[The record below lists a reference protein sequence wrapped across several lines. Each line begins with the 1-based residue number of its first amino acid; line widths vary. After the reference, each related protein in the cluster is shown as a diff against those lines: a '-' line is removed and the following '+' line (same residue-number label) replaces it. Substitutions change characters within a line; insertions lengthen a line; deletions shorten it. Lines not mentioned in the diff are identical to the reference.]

1 MFCNIK
7 ALVNG
12 RISFIITVKIIPKDK
27 NYSMNTIN
35 EQPLANSG
43 AGYFIKGFEL
53 IKQKG
58 LRRFVF
64 IPLLVN
70 LMLFSFA
77 FYHLFA
83 ELDVYMTMLDSW
95 VPEWLSWLST
105 FLWPVA
111 VLFLLFMFS
120 FVFSS
125 VANWIAA
132 PFNGLLAEKMEL
144 MLCGKSIPDTSAID
158 VIKDIPRTLSREW
171 SKLAYYLPRAIGFFI
186 LYWILPVIGQVLWLL
201 FLAWM
206 MAVQYKD
213 YPFDNHKISFY
224 DMRQALKQKQGLS
237 YSFGITVAL
246 FSMIPI
252 VNLIV
257 MPVAICGATALWV
270 DHYRDDFIDRSH

>member
-1 MFCNIK
+1 
-7 ALVNG
+7 
-12 RISFIITVKIIPKDK
+12 
-27 NYSMNTIN
+27 MNTIN
-35 EQPLANSG
+35 NQPFANSG

-53 IKQKG
+53 IKLKG
-58 LRRFVF
+58 IRRFVF

-70 LMLFSFA
+70 LVLFSVA
-77 FYHLFA
+77 FYRLFL
-83 ELDVYMTMLDSW
+83 ELESYMAMLDSW
-95 VPEWLSWLST
+95 MPDWLSWLST

-111 VLFLLFMFS
+111 VLFLLVMFS

-132 PFNGLLAEKMEL
+132 PFNGLLAEKVEL
-144 MLCGKSIPDTSAID
+144 MLCGKTIPPTSSVD

-171 SKLAYYLPRAIGFFI
+171 SKLRYYLPRAIGFFI
-186 LYWILPVIGQVLWLL
+186 LYWVLPIVGQVLWFL

-213 YPFDNHKISFY
+213 YPFDNHKISFT

-237 YSFGITVAL
+237 YSFGITTAL

-252 VNLIV
+252 VNLVV

-270 DHYRDDFIDRSH
+270 DHYRDDFVDRSC